1 MVRVI
6 WCQQCLNFLK
16 AFRFNSLNGASDI
29 MLKQSFCGSAE
40 GFNSLIGAS
49 DISKDNHYFGYAVC
63 FNSLNGAIDTRIVD
77 TLFLKQVFQFLKWC
91 D

>member
-6 WCQQCLNFLK
+6 LELSEQEWKELK
-16 AFRFNSLNGASDI
+16 GFNSLNGASDI

-63 FNSLNGAIDTRIVD
+63 FNSLNGAINTN
-77 TLFLKQVFQFLKWC
+77 
-91 D
+91 